1 MSQSIL
7 TNALSAYKAEQEA
20 AGLPVILDEF
30 IFALIPGLDPETPI
44 DPNETI
50 PPEAQIQGRF
60 PVSAKGV
67 INPDAVV
74 YSIILGTDIGTWNF
88 NAIYLV
94 NKDLNLA
101 GAIIHT
107 IEQTK
112 EKADPT
118 SGIEGDTLTRNIV
131 TPYTNAAEL
140 TQIIVSADT
149 WQLDFNNRLSA
160 MDERVRK
167 NNVTE
172 YGNAAFFDDGWK
184 VNHTAGETSL
194 TIDPGLGY
202 VGGLQS
208 VNDSLATLDLTDITL
223 PKTVYLISSF
233 EGTVSGAWN
242 TRNQIEIV
250 DSFPEKLVLNGVTF
264 YSAPLALLSST
275 ENAKDLRKPNTDTEF
290 VRKDNA
296 ATDDDIDNESQAEKH
311 VNLPQFWRGIE
322 KYVLEKLWLGLA
334 KKICPVGVP
343 LPWPTDI
350 APDGFGIMKGQGF
363 DPKYTETL
371 KAYPLGILDDMRG
384 LAVVGKEDG
393 ELILAYEED
402 QVKEHGHDGSVA
414 ESTDLGTKTTNT
426 TGNHAHTYSR
436 SNASGGGN
444 GVNRYA
450 INGNASTSTTGNHSH
465 TVAIGSHAHAV
476 IVAMF
481 GALKNTIRN
490 RKFNWI
496 VRLA

>member
-140 TQIIVSADT
+140 TQIVVSADT

-172 YGNAAFFDDGWK
+172 YGNAAFFDDGWR

-194 TIDPGLGY
+194 TINPGLGY

-208 VNDSLATLDLTDITL
+208 VNDSLATLDLTGITL
-223 PKTVYLISSF
+223 PKTVYLVSSF
-233 EGTVSGAWN
+233 QGAASSAWGTINSIK
-242 TRNQIEIV
+242 IEDTLAETWI
-250 DSFPEKLVLNGVTF
+250 ENGITY
-264 YSAPLALLSST
+264 YSASLALLSST

-296 ATDDDIDNESQAEKH
+296 ANDADIDSESQEEKARK
-311 VNLPQFWRGIE
+311 FT
-322 KYVLEKLWLGLA
+322 A
-334 KKICPVGVP
+334 
-343 LPWPTDI
+343 
-350 APDGFGIMKGQGF
+350 
-363 DPKYTETL
+363 
-371 KAYPLGILDDMRG
+371 
-384 LAVVGKEDG
+384 
-393 ELILAYEED
+393 ILAR
-402 QVKEHGHDGSVA
+402 HG
-414 ESTDLGTKTTNT
+414 K
-426 TGNHAHTYSR
+426 
-436 SNASGGGN
+436 
-444 GVNRYA
+444 
-450 INGNASTSTTGNHSH
+450 
-465 TVAIGSHAHAV
+465 
-476 IVAMF
+476 
-481 GALKNTIRN
+481 IRT
-490 RKFNWI
+490 
-496 VRLA
+496 